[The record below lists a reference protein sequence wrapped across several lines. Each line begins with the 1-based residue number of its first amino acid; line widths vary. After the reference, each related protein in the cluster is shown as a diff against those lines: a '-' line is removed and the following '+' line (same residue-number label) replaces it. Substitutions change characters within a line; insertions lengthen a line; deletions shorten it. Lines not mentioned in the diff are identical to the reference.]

1 MTKLCR
7 RGNDCF
13 NIRANTQAVN
23 FTNYILK
30 LCDLGSLNGISL
42 PLESLHNVGT
52 YLKNRLFTYFTH
64 FWKDQIEQ
72 SRYSCKLRTLVQV
85 KNNFVFEEYLHEIC
99 NVKHRQAITKM
110 RISAHKLPI
119 ESGRYTK
126 TPYEDLF
133 CTLCQSNEIGDEF
146 HYLLSCSNQ
155 KISETRNIFLNDLYG
170 INSSFRLFGTNNL
183 LLYSIF

>member
-1 MTKLCR
+1 M
-7 RGNDCF
+7 
-13 NIRANTQAVN
+13 
-23 FTNYILK
+23 LK
-30 LCDLGSLNGISL
+30 ICDLGSLNGISL

-72 SRYSCKLRTLVQV
+72 SRYSGKLRTLVQV

-110 RISAHKLPI
+110 RISAHKLPV

-126 TPYEDLF
+126 TPYKDRF

-155 KISETRNIFLNDLYG
+155 KIS
-170 INSSFRLFGTNNL
+170 NSEYFFKRFIW
-183 LLYSIF
+183 YQ